1 MLNLESVV
9 MKKFI
14 ILSVMLFCAV
24 TSFAQA
30 LPEVLS
36 IKDALTIYKD
46 GFGEA
51 KAKMAELGYEF
62 YGYDNSFN
70 HWAKNCEYS
79 NDLQKAINFGKGIS
93 SVVAI
98 PDDKDDVT
106 ITVFNKATFIMLKGQ
121 IVALGYKVTDQW
133 GGSSG
138 NYTEVYSKKGSPNI
152 TASDESADSDM
163 PYNILISN
171 E

>member
-1 MLNLESVV
+1 
-9 MKKFI
+9 MKKFLV
-14 ILSVMLFCAV
+14 LSVMLFSAV

-30 LPEVLS
+30 LPGVLS
-36 IKDALTIYKD
+36 IKDALTIYKE

-51 KAKMAELGYEF
+51 KVKLADLGYEF
-62 YGYDNSFN
+62 YGYDAPFN

-79 NDLQKAINFGKGIS
+79 NDLQKAIKFGKGTS

-98 PDDKDDVT
+98 PGDKDDAT
-106 ITVFNKATFIMLKGQ
+106 ITVFNKAAFLKLKGQ
-121 IVALGYKVTDQW
+121 IVALGYKMTDRW

-138 NYTEVYSKKGSPNI
+138 NSFEVYSKKGFPNI